1 MKVARRKI
9 QNWKAVTEQASLDG
23 VVGWRSAS
31 SAAVWC
37 CEMIGF
43 SR

>member
-1 MKVARRKI
+1 MKVARHKI
-9 QNWKAVTEQASLDG
+9 QNWKAVTEQAFLD
-23 VVGWRSAS
+23 VVFGWRSAS
-31 SAAVWC
+31 SAAAWC